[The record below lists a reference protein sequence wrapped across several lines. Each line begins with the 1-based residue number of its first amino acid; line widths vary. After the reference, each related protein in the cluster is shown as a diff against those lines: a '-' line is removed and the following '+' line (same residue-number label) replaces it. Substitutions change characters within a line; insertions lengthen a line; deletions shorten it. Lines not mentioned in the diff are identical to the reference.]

1 MKFIALL
8 SLESSF
14 DLFAKIVSAGIK
26 DSYFLLQIIA
36 LGTPFGR
43 VTNILYMKNN
53 QQALLELEDESA
65 AKKTVNYYTFVTPT
79 IG

>member
-1 MKFIALL
+1 MY
-8 SLESSF
+8 
-14 DLFAKIVSAGIK
+14 LFMT
-26 DSYFLLQIIA
+26 QIIA

-53 QQALLELEDESA
+53 QQALLELEDENSA
-65 AKKTVNYYTFVTPT
+65 EKTVNYYTFVTPT